1 MSAPLM
7 PAPLHLEFELG
18 ADRYLLP
25 VAQVAAV
32 LPLPALKAL
41 PGAPEGVAGVL
52 NYRGKPVPVLDLPR
66 LALGR
71 PAELRRGTRLVLVNY
86 PAPAGSRLLGLI
98 VERATTVARVAAEAF
113 ETAGSP
119 AAAWLGDVAAPPPP
133 PAPPPTGSPDR
144 RRENTVGRG
153 AALAQRI
160 EVAGLLPPDL
170 RAVLFAAVET
180 AAADE
185 DEAAGDG
192 KEARAGEAPR

>member
-133 PAPPPTGSPDR
+133 PPTGSPDR

-170 RAVLFAAVET
+170 RAVLFAAVED
-180 AAADE
+180 AAAGD
-185 DEAAGDG
+185 DGEAAGDG
-192 KEARAGEAPR
+192 KEARGGEESR